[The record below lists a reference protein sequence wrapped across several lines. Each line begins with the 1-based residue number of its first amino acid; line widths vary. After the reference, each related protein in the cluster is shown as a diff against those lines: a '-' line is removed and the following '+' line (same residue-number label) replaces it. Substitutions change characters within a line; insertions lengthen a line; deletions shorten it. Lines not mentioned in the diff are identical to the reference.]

1 MNQEEITNSDI
12 EEACDIVKPKKKK
25 KGAECVNC
33 SIFVKGASGLFQCGL
48 CASKYGG
55 LGEQKKRRE
64 EQELR

>member
-1 MNQEEITNSDI
+1 MNEEKITNEDI
-12 EEACDIVKPKKKK
+12 EQACDIVKPKKKK
-25 KGAECVNC
+25 KGAHCFNC
-33 SIFVKGASGLFQCGL
+33 DTFIKGATGICQCGV